1 MRRVFGSKKT
11 MDEFRTSVYDADLM
25 SALDT
30 VGQDPWTHYRA
41 QQALVILRELNK
53 LGVPVGV
60 FSNAPM
66 IWVSRALEVLG
77 LVAEFESGTILGCDS
92 PKMKGHMKPALSSY
106 MLARAALMASPSCSA
121 WTKEERDSCR
131 IVFVDD
137 SLANLVPIV
146 GKRWTAV
153 HMTARHPLPQTS
165 RLVSITGL
173 SGLKDPRLGLFA

>member
-1 MRRVFGSKKT
+1 

-77 LVAEFESGTILGCDS
+77 LISEFESGVVLGCDS
-92 PKMKGHMKPALSSY
+92 QQMRSQMKPALSSY

-121 WTKEERDSCR
+121 WTKEECDNCR

-137 SLANLVPIV
+137 SLANLIPVV
-146 GKRWTAV
+146 GKKRWIGV
-153 HMTARHPLPQTS
+153 HMTARHPLPNTY
-165 RLVSITGL
+165 RLVSISGL
-173 SGLKDPRLGLFA
+173 SGLKDPKLGLFA